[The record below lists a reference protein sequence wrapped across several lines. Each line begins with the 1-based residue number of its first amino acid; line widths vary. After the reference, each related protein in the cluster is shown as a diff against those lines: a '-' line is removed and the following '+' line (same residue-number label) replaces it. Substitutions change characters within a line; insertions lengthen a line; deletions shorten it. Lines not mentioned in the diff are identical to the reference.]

1 MKILTR
7 QVVGVPNDVATI
19 RTPHPAPC
27 TPHPAPHTP
36 RPSRRPVQQR
46 PGGRVA
52 ATVPVQSD
60 TAIVRVHILLSGK
73 EVKQVDVELD
83 KQVRDLK
90 SELQMSNFSFWYG
103 QKYAPC
109 GRMEK
114 CVFLWGLHILNRSK
128 ILVRGL
134 EHHWITHIIV
144 PQRGCPFPIFSNLVR
159 SSSWKDLAPGFL
171 IE

>member
-1 MKILTR
+1 MWR
-7 QVVGVPNDVATI
+7 RSAP

-27 TPHPAPHTP
+27 TPHPASHTP
-36 RPSRRPVQQR
+36 RLSRRPVQQR

-90 SELQMSNFSFWYG
+90 SELQMSNFSSWYG
-103 QKYAPC
+103 QKCAPC

-114 CVFLWGLHILNRSK
+114 RVFLWGLHIFNRSK

-134 EHHWITHIIV
+134 EHHRITYTIV
-144 PQRGCPFPIFSNLVR
+144 PQRGGSISNFLQSCPI
-159 SSSWKDLAPGFL
+159 
-171 IE
+171 